1 MSKKRSGLRM
11 SDLQQNRHLLLKMPV
26 SVGAKAPADDCEA
39 AAFMSK
45 KQSGLRM
52 SDL

>member
-26 SVGAKAPADDCEA
+26 SVGAKH
-39 AAFMSK
+39 
-45 KQSGLRM
+45 LRM
-52 SDL
+52 TAKQQRS